1 MLRRLLIANRGEI
14 VCRIA
19 RTAQR
24 LGVTAIAVYSE
35 ADAGARHVRVADEAY
50 HLGPAPA
57 AESYLDI
64 AKIIALARRVGAE
77 AVHPGYG
84 FLSENAAFAQG
95 CVDAGLIFV
104 GPPAS
109 AIRAM
114 GSKSASKAAMAA
126 VGVPVAPGYHG
137 ADQSPQALMAE
148 AQRVGFPLIIKASA
162 GGGGKGMQVVN
173 SAAEVAAAVES
184 AQRLARTAFG
194 DDRLLLERYF
204 PQARHVEVQI
214 FADSHGDVV
223 SLFDRDCSVQ
233 RRHQKIIEEAPA
245 PGLRDAVRAAM
256 SQAAIQAARA
266 VGYVGAGT
274 VEFLVDEAQNFYF
287 MEMNTRLQV
296 EHPVTE
302 FITGIDL
309 VEWQLRIATG
319 ARLPKAQSD
328 ILQHGTA
335 MEARLYA
342 EDPEHG
348 YLPSVGR
355 ITHLHW
361 PDAAPGLRLD
371 IGVDAGDEVST
382 FYDPMLGKVVAWGE
396 SRGEAVDR
404 LHKALADIEIVGVTT
419 NRALLLS
426 VLADGEFRRGGVTTS
441 FLDARAAQSSFGE
454 PKAGDADAVLAALW
468 CATRRT
474 ECDALWTDTRGWRLA
489 GPPRSTWVF
498 GDRTV
503 IIELSEPND
512 YVAHVTGRGE
522 RLAGRG
528 ERAAGH
534 GKHSRGHGR
543 HSPGHEYA
551 LHVVARGAQA
561 LDVEVAGQMQR
572 VSVVEV
578 DQTLH
583 LFRAGRQ
590 AAVRLARTEDALQV
604 SASAEEGSL
613 LTPLPGTLVAV
624 HVTEGQQ
631 VVRGAPL
638 VTVEAMKMEHTLTA
652 PYDGVVT
659 RLAFGLTE
667 RVAAGAVLVELAP
680 LDS

>member
-50 HLGPAPA
+50 YLGPAPA

-64 AKIIALARRVGAE
+64 AKIIGLAQRVGAD

-84 FLSENAAFAQG
+84 FLSENAAFAQA

-137 ADQSPQALMAE
+137 ADQSPPGLMAE

-245 PGLRDAVRAAM
+245 PGLRDEVRAEM

-309 VEWQLRIATG
+309 VEWQLTIATG
-319 ARLPKAQSD
+319 ARIPKAQSD
-328 ILQHGTA
+328 ILRHGTA

-355 ITHLHW
+355 IAHLHW
-361 PDAAPGLRLD
+361 PDIAPGLRLD

-419 NRALLLS
+419 NRALLTS
-426 VLADGEFRRGGVTTS
+426 VLADEEFRRGGVTTS
-441 FLDARAAQSSFGE
+441 FLDARAAHLSFGE
-454 PKAGDADAVLAALW
+454 PKAGDVDVVLAALW

-489 GPPRSTWVF
+489 APPRSTWAF
-498 GDRTV
+498 ADRTV
-503 IIELSEPND
+503 LIEVSAPND

-528 ERAAGH
+528 GRPAGR
-534 GKHSRGHGR
+534 GKRSGVLDHT
-543 HSPGHEYA
+543 
-551 LHVVARGAQA
+551 LHLVSRGAQS
-561 LDVEVAGQMQR
+561 LDVDLDGQMQR
-572 VSVVEV
+572 LRVIEI

-583 LFRAGRQ
+583 LFRDGRQ
-590 AAVRLARTEDALQV
+590 AALHLARTEDALQV

-631 VVRGAPL
+631 VARGAPL